1 MALGSLRYVT
11 SHDTKPHLFC
21 SRLTRKATI
30 HRKYF
35 VCGSNDPT
43 LRKLSF
49 MKLKYLTC
57 FILASLITSCVGNN
71 INLPKESALEGEH
84 VFEYQCPGKPLDT
97 VKHLGKNYNNAVSR
111 HRQKGIP
118 QSASCKVIKYLR
130 YVEGSQDKYLELLRA
145 ENSVNEYYEAQNIL
159 DNEAVAEARKAA
171 EALRRRLAI
180 ESSCEGYGFT
190 KGDEQ
195 FSGCVKDISISIA
208 AMEQKENLEGKMR
221 STIRSEGA
229 LTRSNQEQIA
239 EENRRSARW
248 NARLLATTQTQNT
261 DRLIQN
267 NNMNSNKTIT
277 CRTYGNRTTCN

>member
-21 SRLTRKATI
+21 YRLTRKATI

-35 VCGSNDPT
+35 VCGSNYPT

-57 FILASLITSCVGNN
+57 FILTSLIASCGGG
-71 INLPKESALEGEH
+71 KSAAGIDQTGLHSFFVSCGPNAPSQLVSE
-84 VFEYQCPGKPLDT
+84 V
-97 VKHLGKNYNNAVSR
+97 GKNFNDAVLRFRLKQPENWYCKSKGYSKYSEGTKNQYLSTFFDEQIQR
-111 HRQKGIP
+111 SEQIDSARQ
-118 QSASCKVIKYLR
+118 
-130 YVEGSQDKYLELLRA
+130 EEEDKRIAAAKERQLA
-145 ENSVNEYYEAQNIL
+145 E
-159 DNEAVAEARKAA
+159 RM
-171 EALRRRLAI
+171 RRRLAI
-180 ESSCEGYGFT
+180 EAACQGYGFNT
-190 KGDEQ
+190 ADAQ
-195 FSGCVKDISISIA
+195 FAGCVKDVSLSIA

-267 NNMNSNKTIT
+267 NNMNSN
-277 CRTYGNRTTCN
+277 